1 MTRAKCSGKSSKSAA
16 PGVPRIVLSRAARRD
31 LVEIFEYGEAEFGA
45 AAADAYND
53 EIEERFDRLVD
64 HPLNSRVVAL
74 PPDKLRGIPCVVIA
88 SGGRA
93 KAEALRGALKGGM
106 CNVIVTDEQTA
117 RAILAMDQP

>member
-1 MTRAKCSGKSSKSAA
+1 VG
-16 PGVPRIVLSRAARRD
+16 D
-31 LVEIFEYGEAEFGA
+31 LCAHWI
-45 AAADAYND
+45 
-53 EIEERFDRLVD
+53 DREGHLVD

-74 PPDKLRGIPCVVIA
+74 PPEKLRDIPCVVIA

-93 KAEALRGALKGGM
+93 KVQALRGVLKGGM